1 MHLCKS
7 DLYKYIDIYIY
18 IHVLYTHNLHSDHK
32 EKRTSFHTKDQP
44 PTTSAPAA
52 AATAGAVRPGAAQ
65 CQAGAPEGTGAAAK
79 LQRFSGT
86 TRAASAAKQGGGTMA
101 WNQKQGAKK
110 VRSAD
115 LLGRKWME
123 MDVGLSVLNSFEAG
137 RLGGWDVG
145 IAGVVAAGKM
155 DGVKSA
161 GCDDWNLFSPRDTI
175 IHNHHQSFIFSMDFV
190 PLGSKARVPNA
201 WR

>member
-1 MHLCKS
+1 
-7 DLYKYIDIYIY
+7 
-18 IHVLYTHNLHSDHK
+18 
-32 EKRTSFHTKDQP
+32 
-44 PTTSAPAA
+44 
-52 AATAGAVRPGAAQ
+52 
-65 CQAGAPEGTGAAAK
+65 
-79 LQRFSGT
+79 
-86 TRAASAAKQGGGTMA
+86 MA

-161 GCDDWNLFSPRDTI
+161 GCDD
-175 IHNHHQSFIFSMDFV
+175 
-190 PLGSKARVPNA
+190 
-201 WR
+201 